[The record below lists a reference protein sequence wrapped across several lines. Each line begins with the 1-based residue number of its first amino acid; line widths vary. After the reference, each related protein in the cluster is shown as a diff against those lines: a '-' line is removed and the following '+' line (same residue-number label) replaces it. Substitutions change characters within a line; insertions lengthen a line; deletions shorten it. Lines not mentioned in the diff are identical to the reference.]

1 MIIRENPSQVNKVVV
16 CSGHMID
23 HPDRPVP
30 RFPRHKEAIVR
41 QQIAEQLGTWGIGPG
56 DLAICGGAQGADLL
70 FAECCVALGAQ
81 VYLLIALPEDEFLR
95 RSVHLEGAD
104 WGGRYFEVAKKSNVS
119 KFFQEDLFKDFSPE
133 LKAIDNVFARNNL
146 WMLHTALDAVGTG
159 ELFAILVCDE
169 KETGD
174 GPGGT
179 SDFAERI
186 RSAQGE
192 VAVINPTKL

>member
-1 MIIRENPSQVNKVVV
+1 MQDSAPLNKVVV
-16 CSGHMID
+16 CGGHMID
-23 HPDRPVP
+23 QPDRAVP
-30 RFPRHKEAIVR
+30 RFPRAKEAIVR
-41 QQIAEQLGTWGIGPG
+41 DCIAEQIGRWGIGPG

-81 VYLLIALPEDEFLR
+81 VYLLIALPEEEFLK
-95 RSVHLEGAD
+95 RSVRLEGAD
-104 WGGRYFEVAKKSNVS
+104 WESRYFEVAKKSNIS

-159 ELFAILVCDE
+159 ELFAILVWDE

-179 SDFAERI
+179 SDFERRI
-186 RSAQGE
+186 RSSHGQ

>member
-1 MIIRENPSQVNKVVV
+1 MQDSARFNKVVV

-23 HPDRPVP
+23 QPNRKEP
-30 RFPRHKEAIVR
+30 RFPPDKEAVVR
-41 QQIAEQLGTWGIGPG
+41 RQIAEQLSFWSIGTG

-70 FAECCVALGAQ
+70 FAECCIALGAK
-81 VYLLIALPEDEFLR
+81 VYLLIALPEEEFLK
-95 RSVHLEGAD
+95 RSVRLEGAD
-104 WGGRYFEVAKKSNVS
+104 WEGRYFEVAKKSKVS
-119 KFFQEDLFKDFSPE
+119 KFFQEDLFNDFSPE

-146 WMLHTALDAVGTG
+146 WMLHTALDSVGTS
-159 ELFAILVCDE
+159 ELFAILVWDE

-179 SDFAERI
+179 SDFERRI
-186 RSAQGE
+186 RSSHGQ

>member
-1 MIIRENPSQVNKVVV
+1 MSDGSQFCRVVV

-23 HPDRPVP
+23 QPDRPVP

-41 QQIAEQLGTWGIGPG
+41 QQIAQQLGTWGIGPG

-81 VYLLIALPEDEFLR
+81 VYLLIPLPETEFLR

-104 WGGRYFEVAKKSNVS
+104 WEDRYFEVAKKSNVS
-119 KFFQEDLFKDFSPE
+119 KFFQEDFLKDFSPE
-133 LKAIDNVFARNNL
+133 LNEIDNVFARNNL
-146 WMLHTALDAVGTG
+146 WMLHTAIDAARTG
-159 ELFAILVCDE
+159 ELFAILVWDE

-179 SDFAERI
+179 SDFEQRI
-186 RSAQGE
+186 RQSHGT

>member
-1 MIIRENPSQVNKVVV
+1 MNASLQVNKVVV

-23 HPDRPVP
+23 QPNRAVP
-30 RFPRHKEAIVR
+30 RFPRYEEAIAR
-41 QQIAEQLGTWGIGPG
+41 RQIAEQLGAWGIGPG

-70 FAECCVALGAQ
+70 FAECCVALGVQ
-81 VYLLIALPEDEFLR
+81 VYLLIPLPEPEFLR

-104 WGGRYFEVAKKSNVS
+104 WEDRYFEVAKNAKVF
-119 KFFQEDLFKDFSPE
+119 KFFQEDFLKDFSPE
-133 LKAIDNVFARNNL
+133 LNAIDNVFARNNL
-146 WMLHTALDAVGTG
+146 WMIHTALDAVGTG
-159 ELFAILVCDE
+159 ELFAILIWDE

-179 SDFAERI
+179 SDFEQRI
-186 RSAQGE
+186 RQSHGT

>member
-1 MIIRENPSQVNKVVV
+1 MRDGSQFCRVVV

-23 HPDRPVP
+23 QPNRKAP
-30 RFPRHKEAIVR
+30 RFPRHKEAIAR
-41 QQIAEQLGTWGIGPG
+41 QQIAEQLGAWGIGSG

-81 VYLLIALPEDEFLR
+81 VHLLIALPEEEFLR

-104 WGGRYFEVAKKSNVS
+104 WEDRYFEVAKNAKVF
-119 KFFQEDLFKDFSPE
+119 KFFQEDFLKDFSPE
-133 LKAIDNVFARNNL
+133 LNAIDNVFARNNL
-146 WMLHTALDAVGTG
+146 WMLHTAHDAARTG
-159 ELFAILVCDE
+159 ELFAILVWDE

-179 SDFAERI
+179 SDFEQRI
-186 RSAQGE
+186 RQSHGT

>member
-1 MIIRENPSQVNKVVV
+1 MSDASQFRRVVV

-23 HPDRPVP
+23 QCDRPVP
-30 RFPRHKEAIVR
+30 RFPRVKEAIVR
-41 QQIAEQLGTWGIGPG
+41 QQIAQQLGAWGIGPG

-81 VYLLIALPEDEFLR
+81 VDLLISLPEEEFLR

-104 WGGRYFEVAKKSNVS
+104 WEGRYFEVAKKSNVC
-119 KFFQEDLFKDFSPE
+119 KFFQEDFFKDFSPE

-146 WMLHTALDAVGTG
+146 WMLHTALNAVGSG
-159 ELFAILVCDE
+159 ELFAVLVWDE

-179 SDFAERI
+179 SDFADRI
-186 RSAQGE
+186 RKAQGE

>member
-1 MIIRENPSQVNKVVV
+1 MRDGSQFRRVVV

-23 HPDRPVP
+23 QYDRPVP
-30 RFPRHKEAIVR
+30 RFPRHEEAIVGR
-41 QQIAEQLGTWGIGPG
+41 QIAEQLGAWGIGPG

-81 VYLLIALPEDEFLR
+81 VYLLIALPEEEFLR

-104 WGGRYFEVAKKSNVS
+104 WESRYFEMVKKSNIS
-119 KFFQEDLFKDFSPE
+119 KFFQEDFFKDFSPE

-146 WMLHTALDAVGTG
+146 WMLQTALAAVRTG
-159 ELFAILVCDE
+159 ELFAILVWDE
-169 KETGD
+169 KATGD

-179 SDFAERI
+179 SDFEQRI
-186 RSAQGE
+186 RSSHGQ

>member
-1 MIIRENPSQVNKVVV
+1 MRDGSQFRRVVV

-23 HPDRPVP
+23 QGDRPVP
-30 RFPRHKEAIVR
+30 RFPRFKEAIVR
-41 QQIAEQLGTWGIGPG
+41 QQIAEQLGAWGIGPG

-70 FAECCVALGAQ
+70 FAECCVALGTQ
-81 VYLLIALPEDEFLR
+81 VYLLIALPEEEFLK

-104 WGGRYFEVAKKSNVS
+104 WESRYFEVAKKSNVS
-119 KFFQEDLFKDFSPE
+119 KFFQEDFLKDFSLD

-146 WMLHTALDAVGTG
+146 WMLYTALDAVGTG
-159 ELFAILVCDE
+159 ELFAILVWDE

-179 SDFAERI
+179 SDFADRI
-186 RSAQGE
+186 RKAHGQ

>member
-1 MIIRENPSQVNKVVV
+1 MNDTSRFNKIIL

-23 HPDRPVP
+23 QPNRKEP
-30 RFPRHKEAIVR
+30 RFPPYKETVIQ
-41 QQIAEQLGTWGIGPG
+41 QQIAEQLKVWGIGAG

-95 RSVHLEGAD
+95 RSVRLQGAD
-104 WGGRYFEVAKKSNVS
+104 WESRYLEVAKKSNVS
-119 KFFQEDLFKDFSPE
+119 KFFQKDFLKDFSPE
-133 LKAIDNVFARNNL
+133 LNTIDNVFARNNL
-146 WMLHTALDAVGTG
+146 WMLHTAHDAVGTG
-159 ELFAILVCDE
+159 GLFAILVWDE

-179 SDFAERI
+179 SDFEQRI
-186 RSAQGE
+186 RSSHGQI
-192 VAVINPTKL
+192 AVINPTKL

>member
-1 MIIRENPSQVNKVVV
+1 MRDGSQFRRVVV

-23 HPDRPVP
+23 QYDRPVP
-30 RFPRHKEAIVR
+30 RFPRHKEAIAR
-41 QQIAEQLGTWGIGPG
+41 RQIAEQLGDWGIGPG

-81 VYLLIALPEDEFLR
+81 VYLLIALPEEEFLN
-95 RSVHLEGAD
+95 RSVCLEGAN
-104 WGGRYFEVAKKSNVS
+104 WEGRYFELAKKPNVF
-119 KFFQEDLFKDFSPE
+119 KFFQEDFLKDFSPE
-133 LKAIDNVFARNNL
+133 LNEIDNVFARNNL
-146 WMLHTALDAVGTG
+146 WMLHTAIDAGGTG
-159 ELFAILVCDE
+159 ELFAILVWDE

-179 SDFAERI
+179 SDFEQRI
-186 RSAQGE
+186 RQSHGT

>member
-1 MIIRENPSQVNKVVV
+1 MNTSSQVNKVVV

-23 HPDRPVP
+23 QPNRKEP
-30 RFPRHKEAIVR
+30 RFPPYKEAVAR
-41 QQIAEQLGTWGIGPG
+41 QQIAEQLSIWGIGRG

-81 VYLLIALPEDEFLR
+81 VYLLIALPEEEFLR

-104 WGGRYFEVAKKSNVS
+104 WEDRYFEVAKKSNVS
-119 KFFQEDLFKDFSPE
+119 KFLQEDFFKNFSPE

-146 WMLHTALDAVGTG
+146 WMLHTALDSVRTG
-159 ELFAILVCDE
+159 ELFALLIWDE
-169 KETGD
+169 KATGD

-179 SDFAERI
+179 SDFEQRI
-186 RSAQGE
+186 RQSHGT
-192 VAVINPTKL
+192 VAIINPTQL

>member
-1 MIIRENPSQVNKVVV
+1 MQDSAHFNKVVV

-23 HPDRPVP
+23 QPNRKEP
-30 RFPRHKEAIVR
+30 RFPFYKEAVIR
-41 QQIAEQLGTWGIGPG
+41 QQIAQQLSIWGIGTG

-81 VYLLIALPEDEFLR
+81 VFLLIALPEDEFFR

-104 WGGRYFEVAKKSNVS
+104 WESRYFEVAKKPNVS
-119 KFFQEDLFKDFSPE
+119 KFFQEDFLKNFSPE
-133 LKAIDNVFARNNL
+133 LNGIDNVFARNNL
-146 WMLHTALDAVGTG
+146 WMFQTALAVVKMG
-159 ELFAILVCDE
+159 ELFAILIWDE
-169 KETGD
+169 KATGD

-179 SDFAERI
+179 SDFADRVRASE
-186 RSAQGE
+186 GE

>member
-1 MIIRENPSQVNKVVV
+1 MSDGSQFCRVVV

-23 HPDRPVP
+23 QPDRPVP
-30 RFPRHKEAIVR
+30 RFPRHKEAIMQR
-41 QQIAEQLGTWGIGPG
+41 QITEQLDTWGIGPG

-70 FAECCVALGAQ
+70 FAECCVEIGAQ
-81 VYLLIALPEDEFLR
+81 VYLLIALPEEEFLR

-104 WGGRYFEVAKKSNVS
+104 WESRYFEVAKKSNVF
-119 KFFQEDLFKDFSPE
+119 KFFQEDFLEDFSPE

-146 WMLHTALDAVGTG
+146 WMLHTALDAGGIG
-159 ELFAILVCDE
+159 ELFAILVWDQ
-169 KETGD
+169 KEMGD

-179 SDFAERI
+179 SDFEQRI
-186 RSAQGE
+186 RQSHGT

>member
-1 MIIRENPSQVNKVVV
+1 MNTASQVNKVVV

-23 HPDRPVP
+23 QPDRAAP
-30 RFPRHKEAIVR
+30 RFPSYKEAITQ
-41 QQIAEQLGTWGIGPG
+41 QQIAEQLRIWAIGPR

-81 VYLLIALPEDEFLR
+81 VYLLIALPEEEFLR

-104 WGGRYFEVAKKSNVS
+104 WEGRYFELAKKPNVF
-119 KFFQEDLFKDFSPE
+119 KFFQEDFLKDFSPE
-133 LKAIDNVFARNNL
+133 LNAIDNVFAKNNL
-146 WMLHTALDAVGTG
+146 WMLHTALDASRTG
-159 ELFAILVCDE
+159 ELFAILVWDQ

-179 SDFAERI
+179 SDFEQRI
-186 RSAQGE
+186 RQSHGT

>member
-1 MIIRENPSQVNKVVV
+1 MRDGSQFRRVVV

-23 HPDRPVP
+23 QYDRPVP
-30 RFPRHKEAIVR
+30 RFPRHKEAIAR
-41 QQIAEQLGTWGIGPG
+41 RQIAEQLGDWGIGPG

-81 VYLLIALPEDEFLR
+81 VYLLIALPEEEFLR

-104 WGGRYFEVAKKSNVS
+104 WEDRYFEVAKNAKVF
-119 KFFQEDLFKDFSPE
+119 KFFQEDLFKKFSPE
-133 LKAIDNVFARNNL
+133 LIAIDNVFARNNL
-146 WMLHTALDAVGTG
+146 WMLNTALASMGSDG
-159 ELFAILVCDE
+159 LFAVLVWDE
-169 KETGD
+169 RDTGD

-179 SDFAERI
+179 SDFAARI
-186 RSAQGE
+186 REAQGE

>member
-1 MIIRENPSQVNKVVV
+1 MRDGSQFRRVVV

-23 HPDRPVP
+23 QYDRPVP

-41 QQIAEQLGTWGIGPG
+41 QQIAQQLGTWGIGPG

-81 VYLLIALPEDEFLR
+81 VYLLIALPEEEFLR

-104 WGGRYFEVAKKSNVS
+104 WEDRYFEVAKNAKVF
-119 KFFQEDLFKDFSPE
+119 KFFQEDFLKDFSPE
-133 LKAIDNVFARNNL
+133 LNAIDNVFARNNL
-146 WMLHTALDAVGTG
+146 WMLHTAHDAVRTG
-159 ELFAILVCDE
+159 ELFAILVWDE
-169 KETGD
+169 KATGD

-179 SDFAERI
+179 SDFEQRI
-186 RSAQGE
+186 RQSHGT

>member
-1 MIIRENPSQVNKVVV
+1 MRDGSQFRRVVV

-23 HPDRPVP
+23 QYDRPVP

-41 QQIAEQLGTWGIGPG
+41 QQIAQQLGTWGIGPG

-81 VYLLIALPEDEFLR
+81 VYLLIPLPETEFLR
-95 RSVHLEGAD
+95 RSVHLEGANWED
-104 WGGRYFEVAKKSNVS
+104 RYFEVAKKPNVS
-119 KFFQEDLFKDFSPE
+119 KFFQEDFLKDFSPK
-133 LKAIDNVFARNNL
+133 LNAIDNVFARNNL
-146 WMLHTALDAVGTG
+146 WTLHTAHDAVRTG
-159 ELFAILVCDE
+159 ELFAILVWDE

-179 SDFAERI
+179 SDFEQRI
-186 RSAQGE
+186 RQSHGT

>member
-1 MIIRENPSQVNKVVV
+1 MSDGSQFRRVVV

-23 HPDRPVP
+23 QPNRPVP
-30 RFPRHKEAIVR
+30 RFPSHKEAIMGR
-41 QQIAEQLGTWGIGPG
+41 QIAEQLCAWGIGPG

-81 VYLLIALPEDEFLR
+81 VYLLIALPEPEFLR
-95 RSVHLEGAD
+95 RSVHLEGANWED
-104 WGGRYFEVAKKSNVS
+104 RYFEVAKNAKVF
-119 KFFQEDLFKDFSPE
+119 KFFQEDFLKDFSPE
-133 LKAIDNVFARNNL
+133 LNEIDNVFARNNL
-146 WMLHTALDAVGTG
+146 WMLHTAHDAVGTG
-159 ELFAILVCDE
+159 ELFAILVWDE

-179 SDFAERI
+179 SDFEQRI
-186 RSAQGE
+186 RQSHGQ